1 MVASKI
7 EWHPVAIKELKE
19 ILDFYIWRNKSKSY
33 SKKLLLNINKQ
44 FNSILIF
51 PYAAKNT
58 DFERVQYLTIDNNFI
73 FYTVLEDII
82 YILMVSDARKNPK
95 TILTKHSK
103 RIKD

>member
-7 EWHPVAIKELKE
+7 EWHPIAIKELKE
-19 ILDFYIWRNKSKSY
+19 ILNFYIWRNKSKSY
-33 SKKLLLNINKQ
+33 SKKLLLKINNQ
-44 FNSILIF
+44 LSIILIF

-58 DFERVQYLTIDNNFI
+58 DFQGIQYLTIDNNFI

-95 TILTKHSK
+95 TILTKLTK